1 MRIYNPLSLLLFS
14 LFSVWFSTVCYAAEK
29 MDLEAELLAWV
40 SEGKDL
46 SRISQ
51 CEVTSESN
59 GAHIFYYVQQ
69 SCISNQ
75 LPAYILLAECPN
87 FRTDKMITILDRQS
101 GRASKTFPIDL
112 NTCAIFEKYMSEP
125 ESQPK
130 GLGKEMVK
138 EYAIQFFSGKTK
150 PKVNAIPCVD
160 IPLFILKK
168 EQTYYMLSQTFP
180 TREHAKKLLTS
191 MQEHCDNKIDAWI
204 RPVYLQ

>member
-1 MRIYNPLSLLLFS
+1 MRIYNPLSLLLFG
-14 LFSVWFSTVCYAAEK
+14 LFSMWLSNVCYAAEK
-29 MDLEAELLAWV
+29 IDIEAELLAWA

-59 GAHIFYYVQQ
+59 GGHIFYYVQQ

-75 LPAYILLAECPN
+75 LIAHILLAECPN

-101 GRASKTFPIDL
+101 GRASKTFSIDSD
-112 NTCAIFEKYMSEP
+112 TCAIFENYMSEP
-125 ESQPK
+125 QPK
-130 GLGKEMVK
+130 GLEKVMAK
-138 EYAIQFFSGKTK
+138 EYAIQFYSGKTE
-150 PKVNAIPCVD
+150 PEVNTIPCVD

-180 TREHAKKLLTS
+180 TRDHAKRMLAS
-191 MQEHCDNKIDAWI
+191 MQEYCDSKIDAWI
-204 RPVYLQ
+204 RPVYLR